1 MLKKLILT
9 ISLLFTLTGCLTIEE
24 NYTFKKNGSGSMEYV
39 VDMSELGEMIKG
51 LDALSEDKDKP
62 KDDLGMLDLKDNI
75 EQLSTIPGISKV
87 KLQKAEWVQ
96 RISFRFNDLNAL
108 NSALNVL
115 LPDSSGESHRFFA
128 WEGSTLVRTN
138 NRHAQ
143 ELGAGLGQQEEA
155 LEGEEGGDLNMGAL
169 LSMMKYKYHF
179 VFANNVDRTEL
190 ADGLSNAATKPREVN
205 VDTDWGVIARDP
217 KALDL
222 RITLHK

>member
-1 MLKKLILT
+1 MGKKLI
-9 ISLLFTLTGCLTIEE
+9 IAVGLLFTLTGCLTIEE
-24 NYTFKKNGSGSMEYV
+24 NYNFKKNGSGTMEYV
-39 VDMSELGEMIKG
+39 VDMSELGEMLKSFE
-51 LDALSEDKDKP
+51 ALSEDKDKP
-62 KDDLGMLDLKDNI
+62 KDDLGMLDLKDNL
-75 EQLSTIPGISKV
+75 QKLSSLPGISKV
-87 KLQKAEWVQ
+87 KLKKEEWVQ
-96 RISFRFNDLNAL
+96 RISFKFNDLNAL

-128 WEGSTLVRTN
+128 WEGNSLVRTN

-179 VFANNVDRTEL
+179 VFASNVDSTVVAE
-190 ADGLSNAATKPREVN
+190 GLSNTATKPREVN
-205 VDTDWGVIARDP
+205 VDTDWGIIARDP

-222 RITLHK
+222 RITLRK

>member
-1 MLKKLILT
+1 MRKKLILA
-9 ISLLFTLTGCLTIEE
+9 LGVLFTLTGCLTIEE

-39 VDMSELGEMIKG
+39 VDMSELGEMVKG

-87 KLQKAEWVQ
+87 KLQKQEWVQ

-128 WEGSTLVRTN
+128 WEGRARTA
-138 NRHAQ
+138 R
-143 ELGAGLGQQEEA
+143 
-155 LEGEEGGDLNMGAL
+155 GG
-169 LSMMKYKYHF
+169 
-179 VFANNVDRTEL
+179 V
-190 ADGLSNAATKPREVN
+190 
-205 VDTDWGVIARDP
+205 
-217 KALDL
+217 
-222 RITLHK
+222 

>member
-1 MLKKLILT
+1 MRKNIFIALG
-9 ISLLFTLTGCLTIEE
+9 LLFTLTGCLTIEE
-24 NYTFKKNGSGSMEYV
+24 HYTFKKNGSGTMEYV
-39 VDMSELGEMIKG
+39 VDMSELGEMLKSF
-51 LDALSEDKDKP
+51 DALTEDKDKP
-62 KDDLGMLDLKDNI
+62 KEDLGMLDLKENL
-75 EQLSTIPGISKV
+75 EKLSSIPGISKV
-87 KLQKAEWVQ
+87 KLKKEEWVQ
-96 RISFRFNDLNAL
+96 RISFRFNDLSAL

-115 LPDSSGESHRFFA
+115 LPDSSGEAHRFFA

-179 VFANNVDRTEL
+179 MFANNVDSTEV
-190 ADGLSNAATKPREVN
+190 AEGLSNTATKPREVN
-205 VDTDWGVIARDP
+205 VDTDWGIIARDP